1 MRLVDKLLSQHLG
14 WGFKNYWAT
23 QSRRNPSNSGAEK
36 DLQGDGIFIKA
47 SKDVLQERLS
57 HIHISSSKTGLNSSA
72 YQSTVWKDRSSP
84 SKPCYIYGNNNVLIG
99 GLQQALKLTKS
110 FEIRGLP
117 KSIENIEVRI
127 TTSMEANIKE
137 AIMTSNMLFADQVKL
152 LKPKPSR
159 PRTHNLPQDYNI
171 SNGRK
176 ISSLIYKL
184 LTECEQNA
192 GRDINSQR
200 RLLDLM
206 NFKVAVPK
214 RDGLLQFE
222 VDEGKMIT
230 SNRPLATIE
239 SHYDTNVPELHHIRD
254 TISLPKQCMY
264 SADDIYSLHS
274 NCCHPHT
281 VFLYFDKNYLK
292 NIHDGDANTSQFQS
306 RNLLI
311 AFGVAA
317 ARAKQIYGDM
327 ALNDLP
333 KPIVV
338 QSIQTDGRTF
348 HFGVFQLNSLQIDH
362 SESPRN
368 YWFHKPNED
377 LFETCKYSS
386 GRPSLVGLNKNVFR
400 YICAFYK
407 NS

>member
-57 HIHISSSKTGLNSSA
+57 HIHI
-72 YQSTVWKDRSSP
+72 R
-84 SKPCYIYGNNNVLIG
+84 
-99 GLQQALKLTKS
+99 
-110 FEIRGLP
+110 
-117 KSIENIEVRI
+117 
-127 TTSMEANIKE
+127 
-137 AIMTSNMLFADQVKL
+137 
-152 LKPKPSR
+152 
-159 PRTHNLPQDYNI
+159 
-171 SNGRK
+171 
-176 ISSLIYKL
+176 SSLIYKL